1 MGSGLAPDF
10 RKRAPPGH
18 SPQEFEPL
26 GTVPL
31 RHLASAAIGWHRF
44 LGVAAG
50 GPTLR
55 RFWLSGAVI
64 AIVLAGLLPEARA
77 AATEWVG
84 DNHAAARL
92 ITATDATGSGKTVE
106 AGLEI
111 RLAPGWHAYWRTPGD
126 AGIPPSIDWSGSENL
141 TRAEIAWPAPARY
154 SLQGFETAGYRD
166 HIVLP
171 ITATLRQPG
180 NPLDLHALVSW
191 AACANI
197 CVPYSTKLDL
207 RLPAGPAAPVAGGGA
222 DRRSPRRVF
231 RNRRPSAGVELVAA
245 NVAARGADAAL
256 ISPAAQ
262 QGHTLQNTRP
272 VCRRAGQGIAR
283 PAGCSAVAGAT
294 HGAAHRTDPR
304 CGLPPALP
312 ANG

>member
-1 MGSGLAPDF
+1 M
-10 RKRAPPGH
+10 
-18 SPQEFEPL
+18 
-26 GTVPL
+26 
-31 RHLASAAIGWHRF
+31 
-44 LGVAAG
+44 
-50 GPTLR
+50 R
-55 RFWLSGAVI
+55 RFWLSDAVI
-64 AIVLAGLLPEARA
+64 ALVLAGLLPEARA

-92 ITATDATGSGKTVE
+92 ITATDAAGSGKTVE

-166 HIVLP
+166 RIVLP

-207 RLPAGPAAPVAGGGA
+207 RLPAGPAGVIAGSGA
-222 DRRSPRRVF
+222 DRRSPR
-231 RNRRPSAGVELVAA
+231 PCS
-245 NVAARGADAAL
+245 AARDRRGGRTRRGQCGREGRRCGSY
-256 ISPAAQ
+256 SPAAQ

-294 HGAAHRTDPR
+294 HGAAHRTNPR
-304 CGLPPALP
+304 RGLPPALS